1 MARSNPAP
9 AASRREL
16 ETIALIGSRR
26 DLLWQLADEARGYE
40 NFATVV
46 ADQGLHDEPFD
57 VQVDAFISFVNER
70 VTHGDAAPD
79 WTALEDT
86 YGERADTIIEG
97 ARSATPV
104 AMEVVLYFPAGDG
117 PDGQE
122 TLAVGGVTVYVA
134 EGDGVDVFELAETPV
149 AGLEGWVDHVGTMRG
164 WNRLNYTNDFGD
176 HVIKTL
182 AEGLEA

>member
-122 TLAVGGVTVYVA
+122 TLAVGGVTVAGTEQDRGGMNEVYLEDVETGEA
-134 EGDGVDVFELAETPV
+134 KWFEGRNLHITGASIQ
-149 AGLEGWVDHVGTMRG
+149 GTQQ
-164 WNRLNYTNDFGD
+164 
-176 HVIKTL
+176 
-182 AEGLEA
+182 